1 MDEFY
6 CDNEYEFLV
15 VDQQCPEI
23 NPASTFFLLL
33 GMIPISILFA
43 MISISQHMRLS
54 GDLIIDED
62 EDEEKEKE
70 IPFNEKYPLKEN
82 ANLNKE
88 PNTDLLSVL
97 ENTPNGNVFMKYDL
111 DNESFDYWSD
121 YKEIPFSH
129 LETVARKY
137 VNTFCCTDLYLREE
151 SDDETTTS
159 EEETTS
165 GEKTDSED
173 NEYSSDFDDEDN
185 EEQITE
191 DSEDENIE
199 NKNAEDNKEDEDSD
213 DEIFAKLK
221 SAEKIKEVI
230 EEQGTIVNK
239 FRYKGKLMDILEF
252 KQKKSK
258 KNQPKN
264 ISFSSWKMF

>member
-23 NPASTFFLLL
+23 NPVSTFFLLL

-54 GDLIIDED
+54 GDLIIDE
-62 EDEEKEKE
+62 EEEEKEVI
-70 IPFNEKYPLKEN
+70 IPYNEKYPLKEN

-97 ENTPNGNVFMKYDL
+97 EQTPNGNVFIKYNL
-111 DNESFDYWSD
+111 ENESFDYWTD

-151 SDDETTTS
+151 SDEETTS

-165 GEKTDSED
+165 DEETSS
-173 NEYSSDFDDEDN
+173 EYSNDFQGEDS

-191 DSEDENIE
+191 DETDDNNSVEEE
-199 NKNAEDNKEDEDSD
+199 TKNTETAEDSD

-230 EEQGTIVNK
+230 EEQGIIVNK

-258 KNQPKN
+258 KDEPKN
-264 ISFSSWKMF
+264 VSFSSWKMF

>member
-23 NPASTFFLLL
+23 NPVSTFFLLL

-43 MISISQHMRLS
+43 MISISQHMRLT
-54 GDLIIDED
+54 GDFIID
-62 EDEEKEKE
+62 EDEEKETE
-70 IPFNEKYPLKEN
+70 IPFSEKYPLKKN
-82 ANLNKE
+82 CDTNKE
-88 PNTDLLSVL
+88 PNTDLLSIL

-111 DNESFDYWSD
+111 ENEGFNYWSD

-151 SDDETTTS
+151 SDEETTS

-165 GEKTDSED
+165 DEETNS
-173 NEYSSDFDDEDN
+173 EYSNDFHGEDS

-191 DSEDENIE
+191 DTEDEIDE
-199 NKNAEDNKEDEDSD
+199 ETKNTETAEDSD

-230 EEQGTIVNK
+230 EEQGTVVNK

-258 KNQPKN
+258 KDEPKN
-264 ISFSSWKMF
+264 VSFSSWKMF

>member
-6 CDNEYEFLV
+6 CDNEYEFLA

-43 MISISQHMRLS
+43 MISISQHMRLT
-54 GDLIIDED
+54 GDLIIDEE
-62 EDEEKEKE
+62 EDEKEVI
-70 IPFNEKYPLKEN
+70 IPYNEKYPLKKN
-82 ANLNKE
+82 CDLNKE

-111 DNESFDYWSD
+111 ENESFDYWSD

-151 SDDETTTS
+151 TD
-159 EEETTS
+159 EETSSGDEEVTS
-165 GEKTDSED
+165 DEETSS
-173 NEYSSDFDDEDN
+173 EYSNDFHGEDS

-191 DSEDENIE
+191 DETEE
-199 NKNAEDNKEDEDSD
+199 ETKNTETAEDSD

-221 SAEKIKEVI
+221 SAEKIKEVV
-230 EEQGTIVNK
+230 EEQGTVVNK

-258 KNQPKN
+258 KDEPKN
-264 ISFSSWKMF
+264 ISFSSWKVF

>member
-43 MISISQHMRLS
+43 MISISQHMRLT
-54 GDLIIDED
+54 GDLII
-62 EDEEKEKE
+62 EEEEEETE
-70 IPFNEKYPLKEN
+70 IPFSEKYPLKKN
-82 ANLNKE
+82 CDTNKE
-88 PNTDLLSVL
+88 PNADLLSVL

-111 DNESFDYWSD
+111 ENESFDYWSD

-151 SDDETTTS
+151 TDEETSSGDEEVTSDEETSSEYSNDFHGEDEEDEQDKDNS
-159 EEETTS
+159 VEEET
-165 GEKTDSED
+165 K
-173 NEYSSDFDDEDN
+173 N
-185 EEQITE
+185 TE
-191 DSEDENIE
+191 T
-199 NKNAEDNKEDEDSD
+199 AEDSD

-230 EEQGTIVNK
+230 QEQGTVVNK

-252 KQKKSK
+252 KQKKAK
-258 KNQPKN
+258 KDKPKN